1 MKYFI
6 TFTLFVLTCF
16 AHASPLAKVE
26 PKIWKNLEVDGTT
39 NILVTFKKA
48 NTKAAIARFHS
59 LRLTGR
65 DDKLNAQYSIL
76 KDHADRV
83 QSNVISMLKK
93 MEAGKKHV
101 VSQLWISAELI
112 VRNVDSEVTVELANH
127 PDVQNLTAEFFL
139 SLPRVSNVINSE
151 LNAIR
156 SGVLQIRA
164 DQVWALGTD
173 GTGVTVAA
181 IDTGVRSTH
190 IDLRGNYRGN
200 VSGIL
205 NHNYNWF
212 DATYTAKTAPAD
224 GNGHGTHV
232 TGTMCGQNG
241 IGVAPGAKWI
251 HCKGCASSSCSST
264 DVIECGNWIACPK
277 DINNQNEDCTKA
289 PHIVNNSWAF
299 SAGNSFFDA
308 IIAAWL
314 NVNIIPFFAA
324 GNSGPN
330 CNTIMSPA
338 DRIGSFAVGSVS
350 NTNVLSTFSSVG
362 PTNDNRIKPD
372 IAAPGENIESASS
385 NSNTGY
391 VIMSGTSMAT
401 PHAVGLA
408 ALIISKNTTYT
419 VDSVKKALTCGAVVV
434 TTANQV
440 CGGISDSVIP
450 NNHFGFG
457 RIDAVNSIST
467 ACINPTT

>member
-6 TFTLFVLTCF
+6 IFTLFVLTCF

-26 PKIWKNLEVDGTT
+26 PKIWKNLEVHGTT

-139 SLPRVSNVINSE
+139 LLPRVSNVINSE

-181 IDTGVRSTH
+181 IDTGVRITTITGSMQ
-190 IDLRGNYRGN
+190 L
-200 VSGIL
+200 IL
-205 NHNYNWF
+205 LKLHLPM
-212 DATYTAKTAPAD
+212 AMAMELMSLELCAAK
-224 GNGHGTHV
+224 
-232 TGTMCGQNG
+232 M
-241 IGVAPGAKWI
+241 
-251 HCKGCASSSCSST
+251 
-264 DVIECGNWIACPK
+264 E
-277 DINNQNEDCTKA
+277 
-289 PHIVNNSWAF
+289 
-299 SAGNSFFDA
+299 
-308 IIAAWL
+308 
-314 NVNIIPFFAA
+314 
-324 GNSGPN
+324 
-330 CNTIMSPA
+330 
-338 DRIGSFAVGSVS
+338 
-350 NTNVLSTFSSVG
+350 
-362 PTNDNRIKPD
+362 
-372 IAAPGENIESASS
+372 
-385 NSNTGY
+385 
-391 VIMSGTSMAT
+391 
-401 PHAVGLA
+401 
-408 ALIISKNTTYT
+408 
-419 VDSVKKALTCGAVVV
+419 
-434 TTANQV
+434 
-440 CGGISDSVIP
+440 
-450 NNHFGFG
+450 
-457 RIDAVNSIST
+457 
-467 ACINPTT
+467 